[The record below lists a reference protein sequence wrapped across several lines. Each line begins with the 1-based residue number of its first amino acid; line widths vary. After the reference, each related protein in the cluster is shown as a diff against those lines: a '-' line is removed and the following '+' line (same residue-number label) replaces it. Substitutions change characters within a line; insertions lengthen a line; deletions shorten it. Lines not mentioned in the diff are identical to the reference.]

1 MYHPLPVTVGGH
13 QPLASAI
20 QHQDG
25 GQTNFSSIFQ
35 MQEVGAFPD
44 VFAWS
49 GFKNHHQE
57 GFPPQAAISA
67 VVPLIKLF
75 PVSNLKVL
83 CCSVRR
89 CREVFTCLC
98 YSCLCSL
105 AKEWKLAQVHLPSAH
120 CWYVDHGARW
130 GNGLHVWKTLFSF
143 PLLSVLPLSPPSFVP
158 WYFGSLG
165 CHAFDSYWLVQI
177 TML

>member
-1 MYHPLPVTVGGH
+1 MEAKQISHPSSRCKRSGLFLTCLFDQVLKTTTKKGFLH
-13 QPLASAI
+13 RQPSL
-20 QHQDG
+20 
-25 GQTNFSSIFQ
+25 
-35 MQEVGAFPD
+35 
-44 VFAWS
+44 
-49 GFKNHHQE
+49 
-57 GFPPQAAISA
+57 
-67 VVPLIKLF
+67 LLF
-75 PVSNLKVL
+75 PWSSYFLCQTWKSSAAVSDNVEK
-83 CCSVRR
+83 
-89 CREVFTCLC
+89 CLHG

-105 AKEWKLAQVHLPSAH
+105 AKESKLAQVHLPSAH

-143 PLLSVLPLSPPSFVP
+143 LLLSALPLSPPSFVP

>member
-1 MYHPLPVTVGGH
+1 MYRPLPVTVGGH
-13 QPLASAI
+13 QPLESAI

-44 VFAWS
+44 MFVWP

-75 PVSNLKVL
+75 PVSKSSAAVSDNVEK
-83 CCSVRR
+83 
-89 CREVFTCLC
+89 CLHG

-105 AKEWKLAQVHLPSAH
+105 AKESKLAQIHLPSAH

-143 PLLSVLPLSPPSFVP
+143 LLLSALPLSPPSFVP